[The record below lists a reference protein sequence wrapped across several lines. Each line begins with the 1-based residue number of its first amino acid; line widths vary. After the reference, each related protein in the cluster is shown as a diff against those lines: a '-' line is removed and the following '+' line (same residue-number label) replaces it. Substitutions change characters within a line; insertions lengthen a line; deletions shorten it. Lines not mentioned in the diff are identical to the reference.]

1 MTADR
6 LYFAQHGIAVSKTE
20 DPERPLSNPGIM
32 QTNSVAKQLH
42 QSGEPVTDIFHS
54 NKLRA
59 QQTAEIFSSILQQTR
74 TSVIDYLS
82 PNDDIALIKPQL
94 TSNNALYIGHLPHL
108 GKLVSSLTAG
118 DEELDI
124 IKFHNSAVVCLE
136 KNVMRYQI
144 LWYLTP
150 QIILRS

>member
-20 DPERPLSNPGIM
+20 DSERPLSNAGVM

-59 QQTAEIFSSILQQTR
+59 QQTAEIFSSVLQQTKI
-74 TSVIDYLS
+74 SAINYLS

-94 TSNNALYIGHLPHL
+94 TSSNALYIGHLPHI
-108 GKLVSSLTAG
+108 GKLVSSLIT
-118 DEELDI
+118 DNEELDI
-124 IKFHNSAVVCLE
+124 IKFQNSAVVCLE
-136 KNVMRYQI
+136 KNAMRYQI

-150 QIILRS
+150 QITRS